1 MGKIGPHEGKE
12 LELMLNHQKKLALF
26 YTDSDI
32 PHEFLPYIENN
43 TFSVNEISLK
53 NKNNGMNMTYF
64 IIFRAESSTEAEYL
78 ASLLAQSFER
88 FIPSLEREIGL
99 ALGYTEEDTAL
110 YIQNAQSVLQVN
122 PPFSC

>member
-43 TFSVNEISLK
+43 TFSVKEISLK

-122 PPFSC
+122 PSFSY